1 MVTVGKN
8 LQTPQLTDFIT
19 GNGKASGELDD
30 LFAELFSLVSLEN
43 PSLDGKKFKDLN
55 QLGEIGL
62 LNQNNVK
69 VEDLEIKDENAFSE
83 TAYYDAII
91 SNFFNRNNQ
100 NRFTNKK

>member
-69 VEDLEIKDENAFSE
+69 VEDLEI
-83 TAYYDAII
+83 I
-91 SNFFNRNNQ
+91 SF
-100 NRFTNKK
+100 